1 MSISELIKTI
11 AKEICE
17 KPDQVEVKEIEGDM
31 SSIIEIH
38 VAKEDQGKMIGKM
51 GKVIQAI
58 RTIVYTISFK
68 YNKRYT
74 IEVIATRK

>member
-1 MSISELIKTI
+1 MTIPQLIEII
-11 AKEICE
+11 AKEICD
-17 KPDQVEVKEIEGDM
+17 KPDDVKVKEIGGDS

-38 VAKEDQGKMIGKM
+38 VNKEDQGKMIGKG

-58 RTIVYTISFK
+58 RTIVYTVSFK

-74 IEVIATRK
+74 IEVV